1 MKSSAYFWRMGG
13 LGWSLAVLC
22 GGSAWAHDSITTET
36 RQRFMQTLLQ
46 TQTVTT
52 SSASSVD
59 KAKAHFQ
66 IATTLDSI
74 RDLFNEDIQS
84 HGAVN
89 GLESTALLGEL
100 NRAGFALVKSEKIG
114 LYLSPLQHYR
124 LALAMD
130 PKSVHAT
137 EAKYRLFKN
146 QFYDSFTDNP
156 LKPLSQ
162 SRDELATLLQI
173 GETLLQSKAALVNQE
188 EVKFIQAI
196 HTLQAIDQQLLSAAD
211 GRKKFKQLM
220 TDLRNAY
227 PQSLKALTLEA
238 LGEQY

>member
-1 MKSSAYFWRMGG
+1 MTFTSCLWRMGG
-13 LGWSLAVLC
+13 VGWSLAVLC

-100 NRAGFALVKSEKIG
+100 SRAGFALVKSEKIG
-114 LYLSPLQHYR
+114 VYLSPLQHYR

-156 LKPLSQ
+156 LKPLTQ
-162 SRDELATLLQI
+162 TRDELIQLLQI
-173 GETLLQSKAALVNQE
+173 GETLLKAKHPEVKQE
-188 EVKFIQAI
+188 EVHFIQAI
-196 HTLQAIDQQLLSAAD
+196 HMLQAIDQQLLSATE
-211 GRKKFKQLM
+211 GRKKFKQLLAE
-220 TDLRNAY
+220 LRLNY
-227 PQSLKALTLEA
+227 PHSLKVLTLEA
-238 LGEQY
+238 LGAAY

>member
-13 LGWSLAVLC
+13 VGWSLAVLC

-100 NRAGFALVKSEKIG
+100 TRAGFALVKSEKIG

-156 LKPLSQ
+156 LRPLSQ
-162 SRDELATLLQI
+162 TRE
-173 GETLLQSKAALVNQE
+173 
-188 EVKFIQAI
+188 
-196 HTLQAIDQQLLSAAD
+196 
-211 GRKKFKQLM
+211 
-220 TDLRNAY
+220 
-227 PQSLKALTLEA
+227 
-238 LGEQY
+238 

>member
-1 MKSSAYFWRMGG
+1 LGG
-13 LGWSLAVLC
+13 VGWSLAVLC
-22 GGSAWAHDSITTET
+22 GGCAWAHDSITTET

-100 NRAGFALVKSEKIG
+100 SRAGFALVKSEKIG
-114 LYLSPLQHYR
+114 VYLSPLQHYR
-124 LALAMD
+124 SALAMD
-130 PKSVHAT
+130 PKSVYAT

-146 QFYDSFTDNP
+146 QFYDSFSDNP
-156 LKPLSQ
+156 LAPFSQ
-162 SRDELATLLQI
+162 TREELTEMLTIGNSLLKARDST
-173 GETLLQSKAALVNQE
+173 VNAE
-188 EVKFIQAI
+188 EVKFILAI
-196 HTLQAIDQQLLSAAD
+196 HVLQAVQQGMMPKEEGMRQFKKLHAEL
-211 GRKKFKQLM
+211 RK
-220 TDLRNAY
+220 DY
-227 PQSLKALTLEA
+227 PQSLKPLTLEA
-238 LGEQY
+238 LAPAS

>member
-1 MKSSAYFWRMGG
+1 MKQRACFWRMGVVG
-13 LGWSLAVLC
+13 CFMAVWC
-22 GGSAWAHDSITTET
+22 CASAWAHDSITTEA

-46 TQTVTT
+46 TQSVLT
-52 SSASSVD
+52 SSTSSLE

-66 IATTLDSI
+66 LGTTLDSI

-84 HGAVN
+84 HGAIN
-89 GLESTALLGEL
+89 GLESNALLSEL
-100 NRAGFALVKSEKIG
+100 SRAGLALLKSEKIG
-114 LYLSPLQHYR
+114 TYLSPLHHYR
-124 LALAMD
+124 LALELD
-130 PKSVHAT
+130 PKAMHAT

-162 SRDELATLLQI
+162 TRDELGKLLQM
-173 GETLLQSKAALVNQE
+173 GETLLNSKEPFVNQE
-188 EVKFIQAI
+188 EVRFIQAI
-196 HTLQAIDQQLLSAAD
+196 HTLQAIDQQLLSAAE

-227 PQSLKALTLEA
+227 PQSLKPLTLEA
-238 LGEQY
+238 LGAAY